1 MTDSLIEAVVVDVDG
16 TLCDVSGIRHYVV
29 DPDRRN
35 FDKFHRASAL
45 CPPIPETIEWVEDH
59 RRRGRAII
67 VVTARQ
73 RTYESITRTWLR
85 KWEVPFDAL
94 LMRATRDQ
102 RPDKDVKRDILAS
115 IRAEGFD
122 VVAAIDDNPGV
133 IALWE
138 SESIPVT
145 VVPGWDDPIAIP

>member
-45 CPPIPETIEWVEDH
+45 CPPISETIEWVEDH

-102 RPDKDVKRDILAS
+102 RPDRDVKRDILAS